1 MKRRYVLEGR
11 AFSTLQEFAAHF
23 SEVVLDGHVW
33 NGNLDAFNDILR
45 GGFGTPDGGF
55 VLVWKDHGISRK
67 CLGHGETARRLRRLL
82 KTCHPTGLANIE
94 DRLEA
99 AQKGHGPTLF
109 DELRAIIEEHGPGGA
124 ESSDGVALEL
134 L

>member
-1 MKRRYVLEGR
+1 MKRRYVLEGG

-23 SEVVLDGHVW
+23 SEVVLDGHDW

-67 CLGHGETARRLRRLL
+67 CLGHGETAR
-82 KTCHPTGLANIE
+82 IE

-99 AQKGHGPTLF
+99 AQKDHGPTLF
-109 DELRAIIEEHGPGGA
+109 DELRTIIKEHGPGGA
-124 ESSDGVALEL
+124 ESSDGVELEL